1 MSDYKYS
8 IEAKNVNKTFI
19 KKTQEVKALIDFS
32 ITIKKGTI
40 HGLLGPNGAGK
51 STFINILGGLVKKNS
66 GEVNVCGINIDK
78 NIKLSKFKIGIVPQ
92 ELNIDPFFSPAELL
106 ELQAGLYGVPKKKR
120 KTDEILE
127 NLKLTDQRNAYA
139 RTLSGGMRRRLL
151 IGKALVHDPEIII
164 LDEPTAGVDI
174 DIRTSV
180 WNYIKRI
187 SGQGK
192 TVCLTTHYL
201 EEAENLCDNIT
212 IINHGKKIIEGSKN
226 DLLNIISTKSVTFV
240 LNKNIDIPKDLKDFN
255 AFIDN
260 GELKLSYD
268 KNKTNI
274 KKIIDI
280 LNINKIDFKEGS
292 VEDFKKLGFE
302 DAFEIS
308 AEHNLGF
315 EKLIKQILKHL
326 PESETQE
333 DINHPKITIIG
344 KPNVGK
350 SSLLNAIS
358 KQDLMITSP
367 VSGTTIDAV
376 EFEINYKGKKY
387 RFVDT
392 AGVKKKSKTILKEEK
407 LSTSKSFSA
416 IEYADLCLMVLDGSD
431 QFNEQDL
438 KLISKINDVGRS
450 MIIVINKLD
459 LFKGEEKK
467 VLERLALMAPYLDS
481 YPKVFLPQS

>member
-8 IEAKNVNKTFI
+8 IEAKNVNKTFL
-19 KKTQEVKALIDFS
+19 KKTQEVEALIDFS

-66 GEVNVCGINIDK
+66 GEVKVCGINIDK

-226 DLLNIISTKSVTFV
+226 DLLNIISTKSVTFI
-240 LNKNIDIPKDLKDFN
+240 LNKNIDIPKDLKEFN
-255 AFIDN
+255 PVIDN
-260 GELKLSYD
+260 GVLKLSYD

-280 LNINKIDFKEGS
+280 LNRNKIDFKEINTFEGDL
-292 VEDFKKLGFE
+292 ED
-302 DAFEIS
+302 
-308 AEHNLGF
+308 
-315 EKLIKQILKHL
+315 
-326 PESETQE
+326 
-333 DINHPKITIIG
+333 
-344 KPNVGK
+344 
-350 SSLLNAIS
+350 
-358 KQDLMITSP
+358 
-367 VSGTTIDAV
+367 
-376 EFEINYKGKKY
+376 
-387 RFVDT
+387 
-392 AGVKKKSKTILKEEK
+392 
-407 LSTSKSFSA
+407 
-416 IEYADLCLMVLDGSD
+416 
-431 QFNEQDL
+431 
-438 KLISKINDVGRS
+438 
-450 MIIVINKLD
+450 
-459 LFKGEEKK
+459 
-467 VLERLALMAPYLDS
+467 
-481 YPKVFLPQS
+481 VFLKVVNKK

>member
-8 IEAKNVNKTFI
+8 IEAKNVNKTFL

-78 NIKLSKFKIGIVPQ
+78 NVKLSKFKIGIVPQ

-174 DIRTSV
+174 DIRSSV
-180 WNYIKRI
+180 WNYVKRI

-226 DLLNIISTKSVTFV
+226 DLLNIISTKSVTFI
-240 LNKNIDIPKDLKDFN
+240 LNKNIDIPKDLKEFN
-255 AFIDN
+255 PVLDN
-260 GELKLSYD
+260 GVLKLSYD

-274 KKIIDI
+274 KILIDI
-280 LNINKIDFKEGS
+280 LNKNKIDFKEINTFEGDL
-292 VEDFKKLGFE
+292 ED
-302 DAFEIS
+302 
-308 AEHNLGF
+308 
-315 EKLIKQILKHL
+315 
-326 PESETQE
+326 
-333 DINHPKITIIG
+333 
-344 KPNVGK
+344 
-350 SSLLNAIS
+350 
-358 KQDLMITSP
+358 
-367 VSGTTIDAV
+367 
-376 EFEINYKGKKY
+376 
-387 RFVDT
+387 
-392 AGVKKKSKTILKEEK
+392 
-407 LSTSKSFSA
+407 
-416 IEYADLCLMVLDGSD
+416 
-431 QFNEQDL
+431 
-438 KLISKINDVGRS
+438 
-450 MIIVINKLD
+450 
-459 LFKGEEKK
+459 
-467 VLERLALMAPYLDS
+467 
-481 YPKVFLPQS
+481 VFLKVVNKK

>member
-8 IEAKNVNKTFI
+8 IEAKNVNKNFL

-187 SGQGK
+187 SKQGK

-226 DLLNIISTKSVTFV
+226 DLLNIISTKSVTFI
-240 LNKNIDIPKDLKDFN
+240 LNKNIDIPKDLKEFN
-255 AFIDN
+255 PVIDN
-260 GELKLSYD
+260 GVLKLSYD

-280 LNINKIDFKEGS
+280 LNINKIDFKEINTFEGDL
-292 VEDFKKLGFE
+292 ED
-302 DAFEIS
+302 
-308 AEHNLGF
+308 
-315 EKLIKQILKHL
+315 
-326 PESETQE
+326 
-333 DINHPKITIIG
+333 
-344 KPNVGK
+344 
-350 SSLLNAIS
+350 
-358 KQDLMITSP
+358 
-367 VSGTTIDAV
+367 
-376 EFEINYKGKKY
+376 
-387 RFVDT
+387 
-392 AGVKKKSKTILKEEK
+392 
-407 LSTSKSFSA
+407 
-416 IEYADLCLMVLDGSD
+416 
-431 QFNEQDL
+431 
-438 KLISKINDVGRS
+438 
-450 MIIVINKLD
+450 
-459 LFKGEEKK
+459 
-467 VLERLALMAPYLDS
+467 
-481 YPKVFLPQS
+481 VFLKVVNKK

>member
-8 IEAKNVNKTFI
+8 IEAKNVNKTFL
-19 KKTQEVKALIDFS
+19 KKNQEVDALIDFS

-78 NIKLSKFKIGIVPQ
+78 YIKLSKFKIGIVPQ

-151 IGKALVHDPEIII
+151 IGKAPVHDPEIII

-187 SGQGK
+187 SREGK

-226 DLLNIISTKSVTFV
+226 DLLNIISTKSVTFI
-240 LNKNIDIPKDLKDFN
+240 LNKNIDIPKDLKEFN
-255 AFIDN
+255 PVIDN
-260 GELKLSYD
+260 GVLKLSYD

-280 LNINKIDFKEGS
+280 LNRNKIDFKEINTFEGDL
-292 VEDFKKLGFE
+292 ED
-302 DAFEIS
+302 
-308 AEHNLGF
+308 
-315 EKLIKQILKHL
+315 
-326 PESETQE
+326 
-333 DINHPKITIIG
+333 
-344 KPNVGK
+344 
-350 SSLLNAIS
+350 
-358 KQDLMITSP
+358 
-367 VSGTTIDAV
+367 
-376 EFEINYKGKKY
+376 
-387 RFVDT
+387 
-392 AGVKKKSKTILKEEK
+392 
-407 LSTSKSFSA
+407 
-416 IEYADLCLMVLDGSD
+416 
-431 QFNEQDL
+431 
-438 KLISKINDVGRS
+438 
-450 MIIVINKLD
+450 
-459 LFKGEEKK
+459 
-467 VLERLALMAPYLDS
+467 
-481 YPKVFLPQS
+481 VFLKVVNKK

>member
-8 IEAKNVNKTFI
+8 IEAKNVNKTFL

-32 ITIKKGTI
+32 FTIKKGTI

-66 GEVNVCGINIDK
+66 GQINICGINLDT

-106 ELQAGLYGVPKKKR
+106 ELQAGLYGVPKRKR

-187 SGQGK
+187 SAQGK

-212 IINHGKKIIEGSKN
+212 IINNGKKIIEGSKN
-226 DLLNIISTKSVTFV
+226 ELLDIISTKSVSFI
-240 LNKNIDIPKDLKDFN
+240 LDKYLEIPE
-255 AFIDN
+255 
-260 GELKLSYD
+260 ELKLFKPDFKNGVLKLTYD

-274 KKIIDI
+274 RNIIDI
-280 LNINKIDFKEGS
+280 LVKNKIGFKEINT
-292 VEDFKKLGFE
+292 FE
-302 DAFEIS
+302 GDLQDVF
-308 AEHNLGF
+308 
-315 EKLIKQILKHL
+315 IK
-326 PESETQE
+326 
-333 DINHPKITIIG
+333 
-344 KPNVGK
+344 V
-350 SSLLNAIS
+350 
-358 KQDLMITSP
+358 
-367 VSGTTIDAV
+367 
-376 EFEINYKGKKY
+376 
-387 RFVDT
+387 
-392 AGVKKKSKTILKEEK
+392 VK
-407 LSTSKSFSA
+407 
-416 IEYADLCLMVLDGSD
+416 
-431 QFNEQDL
+431 
-438 KLISKINDVGRS
+438 NDVS
-450 MIIVINKLD
+450 
-459 LFKGEEKK
+459 
-467 VLERLALMAPYLDS
+467 S
-481 YPKVFLPQS
+481 